1 MNRRACLAALA
12 LILAGCSTEKPAV
25 SSVEPFHIADI
36 QVVGPPPEGV
46 TEWQMADLR
55 YQTASYAKLVPETA
69 NPRLLR
75 LSITH
80 FHKKNAGMSF
90 IVGDANRLGVSAEV
104 ISLDGEQVI
113 GRFAAQVETDGYV
126 NGVIGAT
133 MAGLQD
139 RNEAAQGLNRKAAS
153 AILEKIY
160 GTKTWKA
167 WAKRRR

>member
-1 MNRRACLAALA
+1 MNRRYILAALA
-12 LILAGCSTEKPAV
+12 IGLAGCGSEKPAV
-25 SSVEPFHIADI
+25 NSVEPFHIAEI
-36 QVVGPPPEGV
+36 EVVGPTSADV

-75 LSITH
+75 LSVTH

-90 IVGDANRLGVSAEV
+90 IVGDANRLGVLAEV
-104 ISLDGEQVI
+104 MSLDGEQAI
-113 GRFAAQVETDGYV
+113 GRFTAQVETDGYV

-139 RNEAAQGLNRKAAS
+139 RNKVAQDLNRKAAP
-153 AILEKIY
+153 AIFEKIY
-160 GTKTWKA
+160 GTKNWKA
-167 WAKRRR
+167 WSKRRR